1 MTTSNTRPPDELP
14 PLTGNPAI
22 DPWIA
27 EGRLLPQARPGTVL
41 DLHPLPEL
49 PEAAPSLTDAIIEER
64 DRELDIE

>member
-27 EGRLLPQARPGTVL
+27 EGRLLP
-41 DLHPLPEL
+41 LPEI